1 MNKFLRYSLSLVLAF
16 VANVALMAAEPYK
29 VLTFPDDNK
38 DNNKVGSYSKTW
50 EAKMGEDVWTIENF
64 NNNNWNGWSYIKCGS
79 KNGESVATITSP
91 VCNEAVEYVVIT
103 FDKITASLV
112 KSLRIEAETDGGGS
126 TAVGYYT
133 NNPKLKVGDLVSKI
147 DDVKV
152 GSNINIIVSCDKG
165 SANGFVQISKIA
177 LYKKGDKPS
186 VTPSV
191 DISNTAETAY
201 TVSKA
206 KELIDAGEG
215 LGTQV
220 YVKGIVS
227 QAPTSLNETYGSLT
241 YYISEDGK
249 AENEFQIYSGLNI
262 GGEKFTSADQ
272 IKVGDEVVVFG
283 TLKKYNNNYEM
294 DYNNQLVSIKSTSTS
309 ISTITTDTA
318 AENAPAF
325 NLAGQKVGKAYK
337 GVVIKGGKKFI
348 QK

>member
-38 DNNKVGSYSKTW
+38 ANNAVSAYNKTW

-64 NNNNWNGWSYIKCGS
+64 NNFNWNGWTYIKCGS
-79 KNGESVATITSP
+79 KNGESVAKITSP
-91 VCNEAVEYVVIT
+91 VCNANIQYVAIT
-103 FDKITASLV
+103 IDKITASSIKYLSILAEKDGDESVSGETYYPASEELKAGELV
-112 KSLRIEAETDGGGS
+112 AKIP
-126 TAVGYYT
+126 
-133 NNPKLKVGDLVSKI
+133 NPKNGGKI
-147 DDVKV
+147 T
-152 GSNINIIVSCDKG
+152 ITFSCEKG
-165 SANGFVQISKIA
+165 SANGFVQISKVA
-177 LYKKGDKPS
+177 LYKQGDEP
-186 VTPSV
+186 TTV

-201 TVSKA
+201 TVAKA
-206 KELIDAGEG
+206 KELIDAGKG
-215 LGTQV
+215 LSTQV

-227 QAPTSLNETYGSLT
+227 QAPTSLNEKYGSLT

-262 GGEKFTSADQ
+262 GGEKFTSVDQ

-294 DYNNQLVSIKSTSTS
+294 DYNNQLVSIKSTPTS
-309 ISTITTDTA
+309 ISTITTDAA

-325 NLAGQKVGKAYK
+325 NLAGQKVGKEYK